1 MKKSLLAATIASLC
15 LPSFASSAADTTS
28 DDVMVVTANRFEQAQ
43 ADVITPIT
51 VITRDDIEIEQAKS
65 LTDIL
70 RNVPG
75 IQIGKSG
82 GRGQATS
89 VFMRGFNSTDTLILL
104 NGLKLNS
111 ASAGGYDLSTIPAAI
126 IERIDVIRGPRAA
139 MYGSDAIAGVINII
153 TVPDN
158 DDTTHQFFGGIG
170 GDNYSQVGWRS
181 SGQLNKNTFGYLSLN
196 HEHTDG
202 YAVKVGR
209 PNNER
214 LGYEVK
220 SLTGGL
226 AHQFSDTVS
235 GNLQLVY
242 NDGYSEFDNSGVNT
256 TDLESYQYAGNLKY
270 QANVISSTLT
280 LGHNKDN
287 TYNYPIRPA
296 RYITLRDNASW
307 VNSLSV
313 NKNLQLNSGIDWTK
327 ESVKGSSNSYVK
339 DSRINKGL
347 FISSQSEINNFKL
360 DSSVRFDD
368 NSSYGDKVTWNLAMA
383 YQLLPSMSFFAS
395 HGTGFKAPTF
405 NDLYG
410 SFGGNPDLK
419 PQNSQST
426 QFGLKG
432 NIDNF
437 NWQLVG
443 YRSIIDDMII
453 WYNPVEDT
461 GLWVV
466 NNTDANIKG
475 AEFIVGLDTDSFS
488 HSFNLNYTD
497 AQDDMGHQLARRA
510 KWNANWSSTY
520 FYNDKWDSTLQLNYI
535 DPRYSDPSNHVALPS
550 IVLANIA
557 VNYNVTS
564 AWQISARIDN
574 LFNREYQTVDT
585 YRGQERIGFLNTK
598 YTF

>member
-1 MKKSLLAATIASLC
+1 MKKSLLAATVASLC
-15 LPSFASSAADTTS
+15 LPSFASFAADTTS

-51 VITRDDIEIEQAKS
+51 VVTRDDIELEQAKS

-75 IQIGKSG
+75 VQIGKSG

-89 VFMRGFNSTDTLILL
+89 VFMRGFNSGDTLILL

-111 ASAGGYDLSTIPAAI
+111 VSAGGYDLSTIPAAI

-153 TVPDN
+153 TVPESDV
-158 DDTTHQFFGGIG
+158 TTHQLFGGIG
-170 GDNYSQVGWRS
+170 GDNYSQIGWRS
-181 SGQLNKNTFGYLSLN
+181 SGKLNQNTFGYLSLN
-196 HEHTDG
+196 REHTDG

-209 PNNER
+209 PKNER

-226 AHQFSDTVS
+226 SHQFSDTVS

-242 NDGYSEFDNSGVNT
+242 NDGYSEFDSNGVNT

-270 QANVISSTLT
+270 QSDSLNSIFT

-287 TYNYPIRPA
+287 TYNYPNWPA

-313 NKNLQLNSGIDWTK
+313 NNNLQLNSGIDWIK
-327 ESVKGSSNSYVK
+327 ESIKGSSTSYVK

-347 FISSQSEINNFKL
+347 FFSSQGNIKNFKL
-360 DSSVRFDD
+360 DSSIRLDD

-383 YQLLPSMSFFAS
+383 YQLLPSMSVFAS

-405 NDLYG
+405 NDLYTEG
-410 SFGGNPDLK
+410 SGNPDLK

-426 QFGLKG
+426 QLGLKG
-432 NIDNF
+432 HTGDL

-443 YRSIIDDMII
+443 YHSIIDDMII
-453 WYNPVEDT
+453 WYNPTDIT
-461 GLWVV
+461 GSWFVD
-466 NNTDANIKG
+466 NTDADIKG

-488 HSFNLNYTD
+488 HSFNINYTD

-520 FYNDKWDSTLQLNYI
+520 FYNDIWDTTLQLNYLGK
-535 DPRYSDPSNHVALPS
+535 RYSDPSNHITLPS
-550 IVLANIA
+550 VVLANIA

-564 AWQISARIDN
+564 AWQVSARIDN
-574 LFNREYQTVDT
+574 LFNKEYQTVDT

-598 YTF
+598 YKF